1 MNKIATIKALK
12 GYRSLIADQIMDCN
26 ESLDQ
31 LYKDAHSGND
41 IDKEWDLLINITNL
55 IGHFKRSDFISVNYI
70 LNDLIVDKNIVNE
83 LKVILNLGIESD
95 QLNSILSGYDD
106 AEEFVE
112 DFAERYTRYN
122 HLSHIYRIQNKKIRL
137 ALQV

>member
-1 MNKIATIKALK
+1 MNKIETIKALK

-31 LYKDAHSGND
+31 LYKDAYSGND

-70 LNDLIVDKNIVNE
+70 LNDLIVEKNVVNE
-83 LKVILNLGIESD
+83 LKVILVFKLC
-95 QLNSILSGYDD
+95 
-106 AEEFVE
+106 V
-112 DFAERYTRYN
+112 N
-122 HLSHIYRIQNKKIRL
+122 HFKLPLEVYK
-137 ALQV
+137 